1 MTNWEYDVLEADLRD
16 PKTQLNAL
24 GRDGWEL
31 VAVESPHPQP
41 QAAPPPMLLVLKRP
55 LAS

>member
-1 MTNWEYDVLEADLRD
+1 MTTWEYDVLEADLRD